1 MFWQNPAALY
11 EDIRYI
17 TEACVHPHTHNYK
30 YEGNQFLNLPVLRR
44 NMKCKNYYSAISSS
58 RLKHISSL
66 WFLMESLCLENL
78 IANDWFLVQYH
89 KDFSF
94 QFRSVDISY
103 NVVNSF

>member
-1 MFWQNPAALY
+1 
-11 EDIRYI
+11 
-17 TEACVHPHTHNYK
+17 
-30 YEGNQFLNLPVLRR
+30 
-44 NMKCKNYYSAISSS
+44 
-58 RLKHISSL
+58 
-66 WFLMESLCLENL
+66 MESLCLENL